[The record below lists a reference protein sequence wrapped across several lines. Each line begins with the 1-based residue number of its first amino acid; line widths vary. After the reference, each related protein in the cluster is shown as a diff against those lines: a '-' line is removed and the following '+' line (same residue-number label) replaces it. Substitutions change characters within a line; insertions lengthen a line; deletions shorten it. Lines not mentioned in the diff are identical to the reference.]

1 MESLKYDLKVF
12 LEEPSGVRLEAFIP
26 IFHRWIQNRCLDGV
40 LIDVADYRHV
50 HQGPG
55 VILVTHEAHY
65 GMDMSA
71 GRMGL
76 LYSRRRE
83 PSYDRPTTPTVTTRF
98 RSALRATLMA
108 CQLLET
114 EASLQGR
121 IRFRS
126 DELLLRINDRLL
138 GANTVET
145 FEKLVG
151 HLQPFLTTLY
161 AGSTVKM
168 EWQSNPKSRLAM
180 TIKTAY
186 GPPIDTLLTRLDR
199 DGSREG
205 VES

>member
-1 MESLKYDLKVF
+1 MESLKYDLKLF
-12 LEEPSGVRLEAFIP
+12 LEEPVAVRLEAFIP

-55 VILVTHEAHY
+55 VILITHEAHY
-65 GMDMSA
+65 GMDMSQ

-83 PSYDRPTTPTVTTRF
+83 PARSTLSLPTVTARF
-98 RSALRATLMA
+98 RSVLQAALRA
-108 CQLLET
+108 CQLLEA

-138 GANTVET
+138 GPNTVET
-145 FEKLVG
+145 FETLVE
-151 HLQPFLTTLY
+151 HLQPFLMALY
-161 AGSTVKM
+161 ADSAVKM
-168 EWQSNPKSRLAM
+168 EWQSVPKSRLAM

-186 GPPIDTLLTRLDR
+186 GPTIDTLLARLDR
-199 DGSREG
+199 DGSGEG
-205 VES
+205 DAS